1 MKSLLQSFHSGKL
14 VHTNRVCQMKINTWS
29 SLATTF
35 NSKPATKFSM
45 KIKNNTGLFG
55 IPELQSYEGFY
66 ALKEKTENTTDN
78 LLQEC
83 CGVNR
88 SRKLVQVFDD
98 LSNELCCVADMAE
111 FIRIAHP
118 QSAYT
123 FAAEDAC
130 ISVSGI
136 VEKLNTHKELYNA
149 LHQVVHSGDKFPE
162 TDLDKHVASLFLFDF
177 EQNGIHLSESERAMV
192 VQLNDYIL
200 QIGQKFMNGTVSSR
214 TVSKDSVSADIV
226 NNFSPQGGEI
236 VVNGL
241 YGDSSDSK
249 VREIAY
255 KIFMSPDESQE
266 YLLLQLLEARSN
278 LAKICG
284 FPTYAH
290 RAIKASTAET
300 PDVVSNFLD
309 KLNHELS
316 PRAEKDF
323 QIMGQIKQKLYPGE
337 KLQLWDIGYVSN
349 KARRDKL
356 KLTSIDFAPY
366 FSLGTCMEGLSNLF
380 NRIYGI
386 KLKHVEADSGELWCS
401 DVYKLAVIHEK
412 EGLLGHIY
420 CDFFERQ
427 KKPNQDCHF
436 TIRGGRKLSDGT
448 YQNPIVVLM
457 LNLPTPR
464 WSSPCLLTPA
474 MVDNLFH
481 EMGHAMHSMLARTD
495 YQHVT
500 GTRCA
505 TDFAEVPSVLMEFF
519 ASDPQV
525 IQSFAKHYITG
536 QPMSEE
542 MLQRFCLSKKL
553 FQASEMQA
561 QVFYSALDLQYH
573 TSHVNNTFEK
583 LRECQNKYYGI
594 SYIENTAW
602 QHRFSHLVGYG
613 AKYYSYLL
621 SRAVASWIWQSYFEK
636 DPFSRDSGDA
646 YRLNCLSHGGGKPAN
661 KLVSD
666 FLQKDITAESLTN
679 SLMQELDKNNH
690 ALQNSI
696 FKR

>member
-1 MKSLLQSFHSGKL
+1 MKCLKQTLTTQKL
-14 VHTNRVCQMKINTWS
+14 AHLNRICQTKINTLS

-35 NSKPATKFSM
+35 NSKPATKFPLKLRKDS
-45 KIKNNTGLFG
+45 GLFG

-66 ALKEKTENTTDN
+66 ALKEKTVSATDD
-78 LLQEC
+78 LLKEC
-83 CGVNR
+83 CDENR
-88 SRKLVQVFDD
+88 TRKLVQVFDD

-118 QSAYT
+118 QSVYT
-123 FAAEDAC
+123 FAAENAC

-149 LHQVVHSGDKFPE
+149 LHQVVHKGDKFPE

-200 QIGQKFMNGTVSSR
+200 QTGQKFMNGTITPR
-214 TVSKDSVSADIV
+214 TVSRDSVPSDIAHV
-226 NNFSPQGGEI
+226 FNSQGGQI
-236 VVNGL
+236 VINGL
-241 YGDSSDSK
+241 YGDSADSK
-249 VREIAY
+249 
-255 KIFMSPDESQE
+255 
-266 YLLLQLLEARSN
+266 LLDARKN

-300 PDVVSNFLD
+300 PTVVSNFLN
-309 KLNHELS
+309 KLNEELI
-316 PRAEKDF
+316 PRAQKDF
-323 QIMGQIKQKLYPGE
+323 QTMGQIKDKLYPGE

-356 KLTSIDFAPY
+356 KLTGIDFAPY
-366 FSLGTCMEGLSNLF
+366 FSLGTCMEGLNNLF
-380 NRIYGI
+380 EKIYGI
-386 KLKHVEADSGELWCS
+386 TLKYVEANPGELWSS
-401 DVYKLAVIHEK
+401 DVYKLEVTHEK

-420 CDFFERQ
+420 CDFFERSR
-427 KKPNQDCHF
+427 KPNQDCHF
-436 TIRGGRKLSDGT
+436 TIRGGRKLPDGS

-519 ASDPQV
+519 ASDPRV
-525 IQSFAKHYITG
+525 IQSFAKHYISG
-536 QPMSEE
+536 EPMSDE

-553 FQASEMQA
+553 FQASEMQS
-561 QVFYSALDLQYH
+561 QVFYSALDLEYH
-573 TSHVNNTFEK
+573 TSDVTNTFQQLK
-583 LRECQNKYYGI
+583 ECQNKYYGI
-594 SYIENTAW
+594 SYIEETAW

-646 YRLNCLSHGGGKPAN
+646 YRLNCLSHGGGKPSN

-666 FLQKDITAESLTN
+666 FLQKEITAESLTN

-690 ALQNSI
+690 AIENTYSS
-696 FKR
+696 KN

>member
-1 MKSLLQSFHSGKL
+1 MKCIQQTFNCQKL
-14 VHTNRVCQMKINTWS
+14 VQVNRICQMKINTWS

-35 NSKPATKFSM
+35 NSKPATKFPLKLRRDS
-45 KIKNNTGLFG
+45 GLFG

-66 ALKEKTENTTDN
+66 ALKEKTVSSTDE
-78 LLQEC
+78 LLKEC
-83 CGVNR
+83 CDINR
-88 SRKLVQVFDD
+88 RRKLVEVFDD

-118 QSAYT
+118 QSAYA

-136 VEKLNTHKELYNA
+136 VEKLNTHKELYNM
-149 LHQVVHSGDKFPE
+149 LHQVVHNGDNFSE
-162 TDLDKHVASLFLFDF
+162 TEVDKHVASLFLFDF
-177 EQNGIHLSESERAMV
+177 EQNGIHLSESERTMV
-192 VQLNDYIL
+192 VKLNDYIL
-200 QIGQKFMNGTVSSR
+200 QTGQKFMNGTVTPR
-214 TVSKDSVSADIV
+214 TVDKQTVPTDIV
-226 NNFSPQGGEI
+226 HAFSPQGGHI

-249 VREIAY
+249 VREMAY
-255 KIFMSPDESQE
+255 KLYMSPDDSQE
-266 YLLLQLLEARSN
+266 YLLLQLLDARKN

-284 FPTYAH
+284 FKTYAH

-300 PDVVSNFLD
+300 PTVVSNFLN
-309 KLNHELS
+309 KLSDELF

-323 QIMGQIKQKLYPGE
+323 HIMSQIKEKLYPGE
-337 KLQLWDIGYVSN
+337 KLQLWDIAYVSN
-349 KARRDKL
+349 KAKRDKL
-356 KLTSIDFAPY
+356 KLTGIDFAPY
-366 FSLGTCMEGLSNLF
+366 FSLGTCMEGLNNLF
-380 NRIYGI
+380 NKIYGI
-386 KLKHVEADSGELWCS
+386 TLQHVEANNGELWSS
-401 DVYKLAVIHEK
+401 DVYKLAVTHEK
-412 EGLLGHIY
+412 EGLLGYIY

-436 TIRGGRKLSDGT
+436 TIRGGRKLSNGS

-519 ASDPQV
+519 ASDPRV
-525 IQSFAKHYITG
+525 IKSFAKHYIGG
-536 QPMSEE
+536 QPMPEE
-542 MLQRFCLSKKL
+542 MLQSFCLSKKL

-561 QVFYSALDLQYH
+561 QVFYSALDLEYH
-573 TSHVNNTFEK
+573 SSEVTNTFQQLK
-583 LRECQNKYYGI
+583 ECQNTYYGI
-594 SYIENTAW
+594 PYIEHTAW

-646 YRLNCLSHGGGKPAN
+646 YRLNCLSHGGGKPAS

-679 SLMQELDKNNH
+679 SLMQELDKSSYE
-690 ALQNSI
+690 QNTTL
-696 FKR
+696 KT

>member
-1 MKSLLQSFHSGKL
+1 MKCIQKSLIPRKVVQISR
-14 VHTNRVCQMKINTWS
+14 NCQMKINTWS

-35 NSKPATKFSM
+35 NSKPSTKFPLSLR
-45 KIKNNTGLFG
+45 KDSGLFG

-66 ALKEKTENTTDN
+66 ALKEKTVNATDD
-78 LLQEC
+78 LLKEC
-83 CGVNR
+83 CDPNR
-88 SRKLVQVFDD
+88 TRKLVQVFDD

-118 QSAYT
+118 QSVYA

-149 LHQVVHSGDKFPE
+149 LHQVVHTGDKFPE
-162 TDLDKHVASLFLFDF
+162 SDLDKHVASLFLFDF
-177 EQNGIHLSESERAMV
+177 EQNGIHLSESERTVV

-200 QIGQKFMNGTVSSR
+200 QTGQKFMNGSVKPR
-214 TVSKDSVSADIV
+214 TVNKNTVPADIAHV
-226 NNFSPQGGEI
+226 MSSQGGEI
-236 VVNGL
+236 VINGL

-249 VREIAY
+249 VREVAY
-255 KIFMSPDESQE
+255 KLYMSPDEVQE
-266 YLLLQLLEARSN
+266 YLLLQLLDSRKN

-300 PDVVSNFLD
+300 PSVVSNFLN
-309 KLNHELS
+309 KLSEALK
-316 PRAEKDF
+316 PRATKDF
-323 QIMGQIKQKLYPGE
+323 EVMAQIKDKLYPGE
-337 KLQLWDIGYVSN
+337 KLQLWDIAYVSN

-356 KLTSIDFAPY
+356 KLSSIDFAPY
-366 FSLGTCMEGLSNLF
+366 FSLGTCMEGLNNLF
-380 NRIYGI
+380 SKIYGI
-386 KLKHVEADSGELWCS
+386 TLQYVEANPGELWCS
-401 DVYKLAVIHEK
+401 DIYKLAVTHEK

-420 CDFFERQ
+420 CDFFERSN
-427 KKPNQDCHF
+427 KPNQDCHF
-436 TIRGGRKLSDGT
+436 TIRGGRKLPNGT

-519 ASDPQV
+519 ASDPRV
-525 IQSFAKHYITG
+525 IQSFAKHYIGG

-553 FQASEMQA
+553 FQASEMQS
-561 QVFYSALDLQYH
+561 QVFYSALDLEYH
-573 TSHVNNTFEK
+573 TSDVSNTFEQLK
-583 LRECQNKYYGI
+583 ECQNKYYGI
-594 SYIENTAW
+594 SYVEHTAW

-646 YRLNCLSHGGGKPAN
+646 YRLNCLSHGGGKPPS

-690 ALQNSI
+690 AIQTTI
-696 FKR
+696 FKN